1 MHYEEFEQLALQ
13 LTEKYDRDEPLTDN
27 EKLIIS
33 QYIYEDYVPSDV
45 FLLTYLNFNPELLNF
60 LIRTYTVLEDQD
72 NLDLVN
78 SFVKISKKVN
88 REEDYSTILANL
100 SQEDE
105 ELLEELDQV
114 FPMGEDIEYTI
125 HLTK

>member
-33 QYIYEDYVPSDV
+33 QYIYEDYIPSDG
-45 FLLTYLNFNPELLNF
+45 FLLTYLNFNPELLDF

-105 ELLEELDQV
+105 ELLEELDQA